1 MINLNIPHKIP
12 KKVLL
17 YYLLKFIVLTIC
29 VLILLSIFNAL
40 EIGISLILMLIFF
53 IFIPAFFVLYLHY
66 LNFSFAVKEDGIAI
80 KSGILIKRSRLI
92 PSNSIQNIELR
103 SGILMRLLQ
112 LTRINFWTSSPAQI
126 KIRNKNS
133 QHTPDSSFILFTK
146 DAIWLQEFM
155 LNKREQI

>member
-1 MINLNIPHKIP
+1 MINLNIPHKMP
-12 KKVLL
+12 KKVLS
-17 YYLLKFIVLTIC
+17 YYLLNFVVLIIFF
-29 VLILLSIFNAL
+29 LILLSILNAL
-40 EIGISLILMLIFF
+40 EVGAILIPGLIFF
-53 IFIPAFFVLYLHY
+53 VFIPAFFVLYLHY
-66 LNFSFAVKEDGIAI
+66 LNFSFIVKEDGIAI
-80 KSGILIKRSRLI
+80 KSGILVKRSKLI

>member
-29 VLILLSIFNAL
+29 FLIVLSIFNAL
-40 EIGISLILMLIFF
+40 EIGVSLILMLIFF
-53 IFIPAFFVLYLHY
+53 IFIPAFFVLYLRY
-66 LNFSFAVKEDGIAI
+66 LNFFFTVKEDGIAI
-80 KSGILIKRSRLI
+80 KSGILVKKSKLI